1 MDERTYKK
9 MLAENI
15 EARRPWVEA
24 IKERAKKPRKH
35 GSMKQLTN
43 REKWD
48 VMEKGPKFHGT
59 K

>member
-1 MDERTYKK
+1 MDEGTYKK
-9 MLAENI
+9 MLAKNT
-15 EARRPWVEA
+15 EARRFLVEA
-24 IKERAKKPRKH
+24 KKERAKKPRKRRP
-35 GSMKQLTN
+35 MRRLTN